1 MDQELQEQRRRA
13 QLNPQNTDIL
23 WAYIRQLERSL
34 GGEDVPLYAVLTDG
48 ETVGSPCRY
57 SSGTA
62 VPYKDGDDLITL
74 YGRWM
79 DEYSSD
85 DPSYY
90 FPGISRAW
98 IITESTKKAGE
109 AVWMDADG
117 GRDSIGDAVTSAM
130 LSLYKNMAVKTI
142 VFPQDPRCDVD
153 DGGEGELS
161 DELQTEIYEAYEDYR
176 KTKDGGLV
184 RMSMRGA
191 QDTMD
196 LLLGAW
202 CEENWGEAA
211 TKEVTDQSLT
221 ELPYSPRQ
229 LLVKPLAG
237 GNPFR
242 AILYKQG
249 ASHVYPTRIAR
260 MLLCDHCTRKPDFR
274 CMSKP
279 DEVYAHNTIHQ
290 LDDHLLLEI
299 DGTPIANEDEFQN
312 WLDENAYSHLK
323 G

>member
-13 QLNPQNTDIL
+13 QLSPQDTDVL
-23 WAYIRQLERSL
+23 WGYIRQLERSQ
-34 GGEDVPLYAVLTDG
+34 GGENVPLYAVLTDG

-62 VPYKDGDDLITL
+62 VPYNDGDSLITL

-85 DPSYY
+85 DPSYH

-98 IITESTKKAGE
+98 IITESIKKAGE
-109 AVWMDADG
+109 AGWMGADG
-117 GRDSIGDAVTSAM
+117 GRESIGDAVTSAM

-142 VFPQDPRCDVD
+142 EFPPDPRCDTGD
-153 DGGEGELS
+153 DGEGDLS
-161 DELQTEIYEAYEDYR
+161 DELENEIYGAYEGYR

-191 QDTMD
+191 HDTMD

-202 CEENWGEAA
+202 CEENWAEASK
-211 TKEVTDQSLT
+211 KEITDQTLT

-229 LLVKPLAG
+229 LLVKPLSG
-237 GNPFR
+237 GDSFK

-260 MLLCDHCTRKPDFR
+260 MLLCEHCSRKPGFR
-274 CMSKP
+274 CDNKP
-279 DEVYAHNTIHQ
+279 NEEYAHNTIHR